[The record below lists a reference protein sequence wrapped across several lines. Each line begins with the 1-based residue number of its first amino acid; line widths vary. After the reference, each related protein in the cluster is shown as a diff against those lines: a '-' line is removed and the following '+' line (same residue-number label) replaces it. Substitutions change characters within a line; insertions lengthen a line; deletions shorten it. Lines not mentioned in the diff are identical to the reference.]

1 MRDFAGGDL
10 GIQYIAVL
18 LPDQGAASDCATTLV
33 TGATSVQWT
42 PVSRN
47 SSSASPCSVAGTAL
61 VITKC
66 PKPLRSGV
74 VTGRPSYSRQENRSV
89 PGWAPL
95 LSNSQ
100 RTCTLPVSTAKAPCF
115 AALVASSCSASPI
128 CSAAAGVSTT
138 CGPAAAEQI
147 GLALHE

>member
-61 VITKC
+61 VTTKC

-74 VTGRPSYSRQENRSV
+74 VTGRLELRKRLGPESDLTGYALDDRKQVLGAMGQLPHDELKMLLVTLAFGNIRVRLENRDRRSV
-89 PGWAPL
+89 
-95 LSNSQ
+95 
-100 RTCTLPVSTAKAPCF
+100 RTLVQVPV
-115 AALVASSCSASPI
+115 AL
-128 CSAAAGVSTT
+128 
-138 CGPAAAEQI
+138 
-147 GLALHE
+147 